1 MLNYHFNKKLLTTDE
16 LLKELQITISN
27 LNYWKTQW
35 REFYYKKSKSLK
47 PYKEWVQINDP
58 CWEMGLRL
66 VGKRALYDPII
77 FLDWVSKHKLKTKP
91 VVERDINLIAFVSR
105 NSSTKTQKE

>member
-16 LLKELQITISN
+16 LLKELSISISS
-27 LNYWKTQW
+27 LDFWKTQW
-35 REFYYKKSKSLK
+35 RVLHHKKSKSLK

-66 VGKRALYDPII
+66 IGKKAFYDPII
-77 FLDWVSKHKLKTKP
+77 FLNWISEHKLKNKP
-91 VVERDINLIAFVSR
+91 IVERDKNLVFFVQR
-105 NSSTKTQKE
+105 NTSQHKKVK

>member
-27 LNYWKTQW
+27 LNYWKTQL
-35 REFYYKKSKSLK
+35 RELHYKKSKSLK

-58 CWEMGLRL
+58 CWDMGLRL
-66 VGKRALYDPII
+66 IGKRALYDPIL
-77 FLDWVSKHKLKTKP
+77 FLNWISEHKLKNKP
-91 VVERDINLIAFVSR
+91 IVDRDKNLVLFVQR
-105 NSSTKTQKE
+105 NTSQRKKAR